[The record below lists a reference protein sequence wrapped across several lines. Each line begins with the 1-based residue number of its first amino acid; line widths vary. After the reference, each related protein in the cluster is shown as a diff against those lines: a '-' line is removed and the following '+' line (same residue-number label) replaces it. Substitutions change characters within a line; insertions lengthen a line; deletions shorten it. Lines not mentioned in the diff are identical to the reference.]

1 MPIHPLLVHF
11 PIALL
16 IIGAVVEIV
25 NVFLKK
31 ETVNITGTTLI
42 VIGFISGIAT
52 VLSGDG
58 AEEFAFANWG
68 RMLHDQVELHSF
80 FADLSMIIF
89 GILTAIKLLFKHT
102 IFKFEFLKKSIFKS
116 GLITILI
123 VILSISGTVSMAITG
138 HLGGKI
144 VYEHQVNTDK

>member
-1 MPIHPLLVHF
+1 MPLHPLLVHF

-31 ETVNITGTTLI
+31 ETLNKMGTTLI

-58 AEEFAFANWG
+58 AEEFAFSNWG
-68 RMLHDQVELHSF
+68 RILHDQVELHSF

-89 GILTAIKLLFKHT
+89 GVLTAIKLLFKHT
-102 IFKFEFLKKSIFKS
+102 FFKFEFLKKPIFKS

-123 VILSISGTVSMAITG
+123 IILSISGTALMAITG

-144 VYEHQVNTDK
+144 VYEHQVSTNQ